1 MRLKFTFFLLSLS
14 CAFYSASA
22 QNTALSFDGS
32 TTSVTTTQ
40 MIVPTTGD
48 FTVEFWAFLPSF
60 PAGSGGLAEFISQ
73 GQSGGGFYM
82 GTDNINGNFRMGDNW
97 LNTGIAVPIG
107 RWMHLALVYSSAS
120 TTATF
125 YIDGVQKATNSTY
138 SISAGSSN
146 TALGIQFGA
155 FGEHMAG
162 TMDELR
168 IWNIA
173 RTATQVKQ
181 GMYGTVD
188 PATAGLIAYYK
199 MNEGSGTTMGNS
211 TATTGLDG
219 TLVNTSW
226 VNSPIQFGTNALTF
240 DGSSNVVIV
249 PNNPIFDLT
258 TGTVEAQ
265 INPSALNATN
275 MEIAG
280 NRSGGS
286 TRYSFHVSAT
296 QLGLW
301 NGSNFGTVNVA
312 IPTNTWTTVSFV
324 TDGTNTTAYVN
335 GVSAGVMT
343 VNGDGLTPITF
354 GSATGMTFDIGASVN
369 VASNAEFFQG
379 AIDEVRV
386 WSTQQTPAQI
396 SADMNFTLQGNE
408 PGLVALYSFDQG
420 IASGT
425 NSNLLTA
432 VDNTSN
438 NNHGTLSSNFALT
451 GSLSNFTSHSQTT
464 LPVNFTSFT
473 ATRVED
479 QVLLKWQTAQE
490 ENSHDFSI
498 ERSSDG
504 SKYVSIGTVAAA
516 GNSSTATNY
525 SFTDVAPATGLNYY
539 RLKETDLDGKSMY
552 SVVKTV
558 TFPTSAVQQL
568 SWSIIG
574 SKAAELVLTHGSNE
588 FYTLMDI
595 SGRTLAQ
602 GQFSS
607 GRLILNQLA
616 GGLYVVKVMTFTGR
630 QMNAKLF
637 VP

>member
-22 QNTALSFDGS
+22 QNTALLFDGS

-48 FTVEFWAFLPSF
+48 FTVEFWALLPTF
-60 PAGSGGLAEFISQ
+60 PAGTGGLAEFISQ

-97 LNTGIAVPIG
+97 LNTGVPVPLG
-107 RWMHLALVYSSAS
+107 RWMHLALAYSSAS

-155 FGEHMAG
+155 FGEFMAG
-162 TMDELR
+162 SMDELR

-173 RTATQVKQ
+173 RTPTQIKL

-188 PATAGLIAYYK
+188 PATAGLIAYYT

-211 TATTGLDG
+211 TATTGLNG
-219 TLVNTSW
+219 TLVNTAW
-226 VNSPIQFGTNALTF
+226 VNSPVQFGTNALTF
-240 DGSSNVVIV
+240 DGSSTGVIV
-249 PNNPIFDLT
+249 PNSPVFDLT

-265 INPSALNATN
+265 INPSVLNATN

-280 NRSGGS
+280 NRSGGT

-296 QLGLW
+296 QLGMW
-301 NGSNFGTVNVA
+301 NGTSFGTVNVA
-312 IPTNTWTTVSFV
+312 IPTGTWTTVSFV

-335 GVSAGVMT
+335 GASVGTLLVGGV
-343 VNGDGLTPITF
+343 TPITF
-354 GSATGMTFDIGASVN
+354 GSATGMTFDIGVSKNGAGD
-369 VASNAEFFQG
+369 AEWFQG
-379 AIDEVRV
+379 SIDEVRV
-386 WSTQQTPAQI
+386 WSTQQTPAQML
-396 SADMNFTLQGNE
+396 ADYNFTLVGNE

-420 IASGT
+420 IPSGT
-425 NSNLLTA
+425 NSNLITA

-438 NNHGTLSSNFALT
+438 NNHGTLANFALT
-451 GSLSNFTSHSQTT
+451 GSLSNFTAHSQIT

-473 ATRVED
+473 ATRVDD

-490 ENSHDFSI
+490 ENSRDYSI

-504 SKYVSIGTVAAA
+504 SRYTDIGTVAAA

-525 SFTDVAPATGLNYY
+525 SFTDIAPATGLNYY
-539 RLKETDLDGKSMY
+539 RLKETDLDGKFMY

-574 SKAAELVLTHGSNE
+574 SKAAQLDLTHGSNE

-607 GRLILNQLA
+607 GKLILNQLA

-637 VP
+637 IP